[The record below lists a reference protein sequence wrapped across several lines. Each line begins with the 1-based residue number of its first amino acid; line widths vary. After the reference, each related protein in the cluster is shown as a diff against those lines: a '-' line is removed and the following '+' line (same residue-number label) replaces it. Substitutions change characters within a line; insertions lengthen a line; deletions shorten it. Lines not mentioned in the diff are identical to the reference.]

1 LRSSRA
7 SKVADGIRLISEIK
21 LWEAVAARLGVTA
34 AQVKQRL
41 GLIVDR
47 RNKIAHEADLDPTY
61 PKVRWPI
68 SAADVDGVVE
78 FLERVVEAIH
88 VEVT

>member
-1 LRSSRA
+1 
-7 SKVADGIRLISEIK
+7 
-21 LWEAVAARLGVTA
+21 
-34 AQVKQRL
+34 VKQRL

-68 SAADVDGVVE
+68 SPADVDGVVE
-78 FLERVVEAIH
+78 FLERAVEAIH